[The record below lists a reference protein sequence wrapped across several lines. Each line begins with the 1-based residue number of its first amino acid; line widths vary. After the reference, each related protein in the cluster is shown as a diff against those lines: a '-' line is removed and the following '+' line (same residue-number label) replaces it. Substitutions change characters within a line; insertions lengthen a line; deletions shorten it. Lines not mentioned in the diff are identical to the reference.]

1 MMTLH
6 DFFGLVC
13 HQDASRSYVIAG
25 EVLPLCQ
32 RCTGLYLGVAVGM
45 VSQWLSGSYRKGLPG
60 RAAFTA
66 VLCSLLIMPVFGF
79 HLLDPGPGWRL
90 WSGLIYGHAI
100 AWLLVPATFSI
111 GRGGGLAEGLAR
123 EQAWIFWCP
132 FVFLNTVP
140 LWFPLHWPVFA
151 WSVLGLVCCA
161 VLGLVGCLT
170 ACLVFFVRSVLD
182 HVRVKGDLHGPM
194 QS

>member
-1 MMTLH
+1 MTLH
-6 DFFGLVC
+6 DLFGLVC

-25 EVLPLCQ
+25 WVLPFCQ

-45 VSQWLSGSYRKGLPG
+45 LSQWLSGSYRKGLPAG
-60 RAAFTA
+60 AAFTA

-90 WSGLIYGHAI
+90 WTGLIYGHAI
-100 AWLLVPATFSI
+100 AWLLLPATFAIASR
-111 GRGGGLAEGLAR
+111 GRLPEGRAR
-123 EQAWIFWCP
+123 GPAWIFWCP
-132 FVFLNTVP
+132 FVLLNTMP
-140 LWFPLHWPVFA
+140 LWFPLHWRIFA
-151 WSVLGLVCCA
+151 WAVLVLVCSA

-170 ACLVFFVRSVLD
+170 ACLVFSLRTLLD
-182 HVRVKGDLHGPM
+182 HIWLKGDVHGPM